1 MLDPRE
7 RASIALGRARSGNR
21 VVYLVHNEQEGVDTG
36 RYTTSPILRTIL
48 RKAELSWSASHT
60 HTKLNQQTQ
69 ANTGPEAANAL
80 ATESS
85 RNSRTSAGTQVL
97 LIRYTVD
104 KTVLKKTAR

>member
-69 ANTGPEAANAL
+69 ANRLGL
-80 ATESS
+80 A
-85 RNSRTSAGTQVL
+85 RNFGTRTL
-97 LIRYTVD
+97 R
-104 KTVLKKTAR
+104 RHRCC